1 MPGPVPRVLHLA
13 SGDLWAGAEVQIFNL
28 LCELRRRGDV
38 ELAAVLLNEGE
49 LAARLRAAG
58 VQVWVEPEREL
69 GLFALAKRVTARARQ
84 FRATV
89 IHSHRLKENLLA
101 SVATL
106 ACRGAVAMRTV
117 HGITEYAAPW
127 YRPDRRLLRW
137 LDGFSARHI
146 HRRVV
151 LVSRQ
156 LLEQAAADRRDG
168 RAVYITNGVDAE
180 GTQRAAAASQ
190 SADPRTPG
198 TFIVCFAGRLVP
210 VKRVDLLIETAA
222 LLERRSPGAFR
233 FLIAGDGPLLNALRA
248 QADAAGAAGC
258 CHFLGFRSDVLAVIA
273 QADALLLTSDR
284 EGMPMVVLEAL
295 ALGVPVV
302 SHAVGAVID
311 IISQP
316 SLGRLVATQEA
327 EAYARALQELQA
339 ASKAKSAR
347 GCLLPAEYSVKS
359 SADQYVRLYL
369 DLDSK
374 AAAQL

>member
-1 MPGPVPRVLHLA
+1 VARVLHVA

-38 ELAAVLLNEGE
+38 EPAALLLNEGE
-49 LAARLRAAG
+49 LARRLRVAG
-58 VQVWVEPEREL
+58 VQVWVESEREL
-69 GLFALAKRVTARARQ
+69 GFFALAGRVIARARD

-101 SVATL
+101 SLAAL
-106 ACRGAVAMRTV
+106 ACRDAAAMRTV

-151 LVSRQ
+151 VVSRQ
-156 LLEQAAADRRDG
+156 LLDQAAADRRAG
-168 RAVYITNGVDAE
+168 RTVYITNGVDAE
-180 GTQRAAAASQ
+180 GTRRAAASHPGI
-190 SADPRTPG
+190 PRTPG
-198 TFIVCFAGRLVP
+198 AFTVCFAGRLVP

-222 LLERRSPGAFR
+222 LLEHRSPGAFR
-233 FLIAGDGPLLNALRA
+233 FLIAGDGPLLGELRT
-248 QADAAGAAGC
+248 QAEAAGVSSC
-258 CHFLGFRSDVLAVIA
+258 CHFLGFRGDVLSVIA

-302 SHAVGAVID
+302 SHAVGAVVD
-311 IISQP
+311 IILQP
-316 SLGRLVATQEA
+316 ALGRLVATQEPQ
-327 EAYARALQELQA
+327 AYARALQELRA
-339 ASKAKSAR
+339 ASKGGLPH
-347 GCLLPAEYSVKS
+347 GCLLPEDYSVKS
-359 SADQYVRLYL
+359 SADQYARLYL

-374 AAAQL
+374 DRVPL

>member
-1 MPGPVPRVLHLA
+1 VPRVLHVA

-38 ELAAVLLNEGE
+38 ELAAILLNEGE

-58 VQVWVEPEREL
+58 VRVWVEPEREL
-69 GLFALAKRVTARARQ
+69 GFFALAARVIARAKQ

-101 SVATL
+101 SLAAL
-106 ACRGAVAMRTV
+106 ACRGAVAIRTV

-151 LVSRQ
+151 VVSRQ
-156 LLEQAAADRRDG
+156 LLDQAAADRRAA
-168 RAVYITNGVDAE
+168 RTVYITNGVDAE
-180 GTQRAAAASQ
+180 GTQRAAESQ
-190 SADPRTPG
+190 PGIARTPG
-198 TFIVCFAGRLVP
+198 TFTVCFAGRLVP
-210 VKRVDLLIETAA
+210 VKRVDLLIRTAA

-233 FLIAGDGPLLNALRA
+233 FLIAGDGPLLDELRA
-248 QADAAGAAGC
+248 QADAAGVAGC
-258 CHFLGFRSDVLAVIA
+258 CHFLGFRSDVLSVIA

-316 SLGRLVATQEA
+316 SLGRLVESQDP

-339 ASKAKSAR
+339 ASNAVPPHR
-347 GCLLPAEYSVKS
+347 CLLPENYSVKS
-359 SADQYVRLYL
+359 SADQYARLYL
-369 DLDSK
+369 DLDSRDRVP
-374 AAAQL
+374 L